1 METNNV
7 GIGEAAQYFGVSS
20 KTIRRWIQSGR
31 LSAQKLYKGKGYE
44 YLVDISGNTPGQI
57 PSRQITEDVDISP
70 ETEGQTVP
78 VIENL
83 SIALEA
89 KDELIKHLQ
98 EEITEKNRQIGEIL
112 LVLRQTQVLL
122 PEATQKKR
130 WWWPFSK
137 SS

>member
-31 LSAQKLYKGKGYE
+31 LPAQKLYKGKGYE

-57 PSRQITEDVDISP
+57 PSRQITEDVDMPSQSGDKIEP
-70 ETEGQTVP
+70 AM
-78 VIENL
+78 ENL

-122 PEATQKKR
+122 PEAKQEKR

-137 SS
+137 S